1 VAVILQSDELGMS
14 IADTLHSQ
22 AAQMR
27 EERRFRAQEQ
37 ARKIPLKMLFPML
50 LLILPAMFAV
60 VLGPSIPILSE
71 FFDNLIGGP

>member
-1 VAVILQSDELGMS
+1 LQSDELGMS

-27 EERRFRAQEQ
+27 EERRFRAQEA
-37 ARKIPLKMLFPML
+37 ARKIPLKMLFPIL

-60 VLGPSIPILSE
+60 ILGPIIPILMDL
-71 FFDNLIGGP
+71 FVTMTGGR